1 MIDKLGDAISAI
13 LPAGAGKELRTNI
26 DAVIRS
32 NFDKMNLVTR
42 EQFEIQ
48 EKVLHRTRGR
58 ILELEKQVEELEK
71 LIKSATAENNSE
83 TDCIDK

>member
-1 MIDKLGDAISAI
+1 MIDKLGEAISAM
-13 LPAGAGKELRTNI
+13 LPADIGKELRTNI

-48 EKVLHRTRGR
+48 EKVLHRTRDR
-58 ILELEKQVEELEK
+58 ILELEKQVTELEK
-71 LIKSATAENNSE
+71 LIIISVGEKSG
-83 TDCIDK
+83 K